1 MADKKLR
8 VFKLKSKK
16 PEELTA
22 ELEKYKEELNQ
33 LRVSKVAGSTA
44 TKLGKIKVMPLL
56 KSEIF
61 SIFQVFRKAIAK
73 YLTVINQNLRTK
85 VAEDLKKKHLKPLD
99 LRVKKTR
106 SIRRRL
112 TRHQRGL
119 KSLRQIKKIANFPQR
134 KYALKE

>member
-22 ELEKYKEELNQ
+22 ELEKYKDELNQ

-61 SIFQVFRKAIAK
+61 SIFLGFQ
-73 YLTVINQNLRTK
+73 
-85 VAEDLKKKHLKPLD
+85 
-99 LRVKKTR
+99 
-106 SIRRRL
+106 
-112 TRHQRGL
+112 
-119 KSLRQIKKIANFPQR
+119 KS
-134 KYALKE
+134 YC